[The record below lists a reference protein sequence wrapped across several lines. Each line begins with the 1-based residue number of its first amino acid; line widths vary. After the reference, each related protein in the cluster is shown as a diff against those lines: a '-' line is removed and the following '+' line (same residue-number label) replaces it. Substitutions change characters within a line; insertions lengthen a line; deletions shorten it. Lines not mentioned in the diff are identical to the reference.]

1 LEKGGLSLRPCG
13 HVAHCCALAKLPPKR
28 DFSFWPSDFMKGQ
41 KEKYLY
47 IDTNTFP
54 VKAEWFLE
62 IGNHVAH
69 PTITIVDMK
78 YIIS

>member
-1 LEKGGLSLRPCG
+1 LLRF
-13 HVAHCCALAKLPPKR
+13 AEAAAEE

-62 IGNHVAH
+62 TGNR
-69 PTITIVDMK
+69 
-78 YIIS
+78 Y